1 MCQMAASSERHA
13 ENRLA
18 RFQQREKH
26 RLVRLRASM
35 RLNIRKTAAEKPRR
49 ALDREALGDIDEFAT
64 TVIAT
69 SGIAF
74 GVFVGERRALRIEHR
89 LRDDVLTGDQLDLR
103 LLAAK
108 LARYRSGDLGIGGGQ
123 GSCKKSGIGLDGRP
137 DSRGYRQDSTSREQN
152 HTYIVPIRYNLPYF
166 ARQFHRATRN
176 RSFLL

>member
-1 MCQMAASSERHA
+1 MCQVTAGGKRHA

-35 RLNIRKTAAEKPRR
+35 RLNIRETAAEKPCG

-103 LLAAK
+103 LLTFN
-108 LARYRSGDLGIGGGQ
+108 LAVDRRGEFGIGGG
-123 GSCKKSGIGLDGRP
+123 D
-137 DSRGYRQDSTSREQN
+137 
-152 HTYIVPIRYNLPYF
+152 IV
-166 ARQFHRATRN
+166 AEKTGGAWGQ
-176 RSFLL
+176 

>member
-35 RLNIRKTAAEKPRR
+35 RLNIGKTAAEKPRR

-64 TVIAT
+64 AVIAT

-74 GVFVGERRALRIEHR
+74 GVFVGERRALRSEHR
-89 LRDDVLTGDQLDLR
+89 LRDDVLAGDQLDLR
-103 LLAAK
+103 LLTLK
-108 LARYRSGDLGIGGGQ
+108 LAVDRRGELGIGGG
-123 GSCKKSGIGLDGRP
+123 D
-137 DSRGYRQDSTSREQN
+137 
-152 HTYIVPIRYNLPYF
+152 IV
-166 ARQFHRATRN
+166 AEKTGGAWGQ
-176 RSFLL
+176 

>member
-1 MCQMAASSERHA
+1 MCQMAARGKRHA

-49 ALDREALGDIDEFAT
+49 ALDREALGDIDEFAAA
-64 TVIAT
+64 VIAT

-74 GVFVGERRALRIEHR
+74 GVFVGERRALRSEHR

-103 LLAAK
+103 LLTFN
-108 LARYRSGDLGIGGGQ
+108 LAVDRRGEFGIGGG
-123 GSCKKSGIGLDGRP
+123 D
-137 DSRGYRQDSTSREQN
+137 
-152 HTYIVPIRYNLPYF
+152 IV
-166 ARQFHRATRN
+166 AEKTGGAWGQ
-176 RSFLL
+176 